1 MSKEPE
7 IMAWPENFDDAR
19 GGSEDVAGK
28 IGQGRQPGAA
38 QSHGHNRTRFVVLA
52 LLIGL
57 GLAPLVYLHERGNI
71 DRNVGLAAAVPPAAE
86 KAESDFAPRVEE
98 APYSRRAWILNR
110 NSHKRTLMAVNIV
123 HSGMFLGK
131 SEAQLSRTIPL
142 SGEDVG
148 RCEEPDGL
156 VTYSID
162 TEGPSAANY
171 LLVEIKRGKV
181 CKVSIPDMPQVDV
194 QMSESAGGA
203 RDGSDKADD
212 GRLIAGVGR

>member
-1 MSKEPE
+1 
-7 IMAWPENFDDAR
+7 MAWPEKFDEAR

-28 IGQGRQPGAA
+28 IGQGRQPGTA
-38 QSHGHNRTRFVVLA
+38 QSHGHSRTRSVVLA

-57 GLAPLVYLHERGNI
+57 GLAPLLYLHERGNT
-71 DRNVGLAAAVPPAAE
+71 NNHAAAQADKVE
-86 KAESDFAPRVEE
+86 NDFAPRVEE

-131 SEAQLSRTIPL
+131 SEAQLSRAIPL
-142 SGEDVG
+142 SGEDAG
-148 RCEEPDGL
+148 RCEDPDGL

-162 TEGPSAANY
+162 TEGPAAANY

-181 CKVSIPDMPQVDV
+181 SKVSIPDMPQVDV

-212 GRLIAGVGR
+212 GRLIAGSGR